1 MPLCIISHV
10 KYLSICCCPVTN
22 SRVLDRSEF
31 SLAPARKQISAI
43 AKHSLG
49 PTTTPPSTHPHYS
62 SYEFQCFFFLK
73 QLSFLQP
80 QNMQNFP
87 MLFGWNLKKKKKKS
101 WNFFVIEKNRKD
113 PWLQLHMHKYT
124 MTCVENRV
132 VTWYHTITKWS
143 LRIHDESSNSYS
155 D

>member
-10 KYLSICCCPVTN
+10 KYLSISCCPVTN

-31 SLAPARKQISAI
+31 SFAPARKQISAI

-49 PTTTPPSTHPHYS
+49 PTTPPSSQPHYS
-62 SYEFQCFFFLK
+62 SYEFQCFFA
-73 QLSFLQP
+73 
-80 QNMQNFP
+80 
-87 MLFGWNLKKKKKKS
+87 KKNCHFFNQKTCKICQCSLIEIWKKNKIGK
-101 WNFFVIEKNRKD
+101 NILIEKNRKD

>member
-1 MPLCIISHV
+1 LIEI
-10 KYLSICCCPVTN
+10 
-22 SRVLDRSEF
+22 
-31 SLAPARKQISAI
+31 
-43 AKHSLG
+43 
-49 PTTTPPSTHPHYS
+49 
-62 SYEFQCFFFLK
+62 
-73 QLSFLQP
+73 
-80 QNMQNFP
+80 
-87 MLFGWNLKKKKKKS
+87 WKKNKIGK
-101 WNFFVIEKNRKD
+101 NILIEKNRKD